1 MTTDTPRK
9 AWVVHV
15 AVHREDLEKLLNEL
29 EQDSYQVFKLH
40 GYAQGV
46 YDVIACDPSLIGRRQ
61 GEAIAKSMGLLR
73 DAVAASVAAGQAGL
87 PPGVAL

>member
-1 MTTDTPRK
+1 MSEVPRK

-15 AVHREDLEKLLNEL
+15 AVQSKELEKLLNEL

-40 GYAQGV
+40 GYAYGE

-73 DAVAASVAAGQAGL
+73 DAVAASVAAGQAGP
-87 PPGVAL
+87 PPGIAP